1 MAERIRGV
9 PVRTGGG
16 AGRVAPAIPV
26 GVPPVLRRFW
36 NFARDM
42 AKRFSKNLLKERE
55 EEFMKV
61 VRKHFERDI

>member
-16 AGRVAPAIPV
+16 PGRVGEAIPV

-42 AKRFSKNLLKERE
+42 ARRFSKNLLKERE

-61 VRKHFERDI
+61 VRKHFEKEI